1 MWALMPRVSG
11 CVLCGETIPGRGRI
25 DRIYCSAS
33 CRTLAWRARTGDR
46 YEGRRK
52 RRVPAQPGDYVA
64 RKALPLLAVRMK
76 TELDAAKQRI
86 AELEQ
91 ERITSPSPVV

>member
-1 MWALMPRVSG
+1 M
-11 CVLCGETIPGRGRI
+11 
-25 DRIYCSAS
+25 
-33 CRTLAWRARTGDR
+33 
-46 YEGRRK
+46 
-52 RRVPAQPGDYVA
+52 PAQPGDYVA